1 MLMASSSQMPRGM
14 ASRNASPAAMMPAR
28 TSRAVL
34 RLVSGSP
41 RVGSLP
47 RGPKSSA
54 SRAPRRR
61 CHKLAS
67 RGFRVRNGRD
77 SNSAS
82 RAWSTPLCAASARR
96 PGYAARV
103 NAVDVEFP
111 ENLGRLALFV
121 DLPKSE
127 LEAIAA
133 GCEQVSFRE
142 GEWIVRQGDPQSAVY
157 LIVEGEVAVV
167 INDEDRRVLPQGELL
182 R

>member
-1 MLMASSSQMPRGM
+1 M
-14 ASRNASPAAMMPAR
+14 
-28 TSRAVL
+28 
-34 RLVSGSP
+34 
-41 RVGSLP
+41 
-47 RGPKSSA
+47 
-54 SRAPRRR
+54 
-61 CHKLAS
+61 
-67 RGFRVRNGRD
+67 
-77 SNSAS
+77 
-82 RAWSTPLCAASARR
+82 
-96 PGYAARV
+96 

-167 INDEDRRVLPQGELL
+167 IDDEDRRVLPQGSFFGEVSVLL
-182 R
+182 DEPASASVVTRTPVSCLVVPGAEFEDFLLSHPQVMYRILKAEARRLRTASESRT

>member
-1 MLMASSSQMPRGM
+1 M
-14 ASRNASPAAMMPAR
+14 
-28 TSRAVL
+28 
-34 RLVSGSP
+34 
-41 RVGSLP
+41 
-47 RGPKSSA
+47 
-54 SRAPRRR
+54 
-61 CHKLAS
+61 
-67 RGFRVRNGRD
+67 
-77 SNSAS
+77 
-82 RAWSTPLCAASARR
+82 
-96 PGYAARV
+96 

-167 INDEDRRVLPQGELL
+167 IDDEDRRVLPQGSFFGEVSVLL
-182 R
+182 DEPASASVVTRTPVSCLVVPGPEFEEFLLSHPQVMYRILKAEARRLRTASESRT